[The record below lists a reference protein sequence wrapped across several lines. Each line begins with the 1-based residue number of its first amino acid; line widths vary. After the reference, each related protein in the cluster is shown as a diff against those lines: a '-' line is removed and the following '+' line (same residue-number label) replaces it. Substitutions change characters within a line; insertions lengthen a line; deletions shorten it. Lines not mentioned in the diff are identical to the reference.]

1 MIAKIKYPGEIGSS
15 QNLESL
21 KNFLENRTVGQRE
34 KVGAKILKIMEKNMN
49 KNTYYN

>member
-1 MIAKIKYPGEIGSS
+1 MIAKIKYPGEIGRS

-21 KNFLENRTVGQRE
+21 KNSLENRTVGQRE